1 MELIKLLSTNEIV
14 AQMVSFLILLFI
26 LRKFAWGAVLKALDD
41 RKNKIAEEF
50 SKIDQTRQEIDNMRM
65 EYDVKFSNIENTAN
79 EKIKEAVAEGK
90 KLTEDLRK
98 QAHLESQRIIETTR
112 TNLRF
117 EITKARQNFKDE
129 MVNLVMKTTEFVLEQ
144 KVTEEMDKKVINDFL
159 SELDKTK

>member
-79 EKIKEAVAEGK
+79 EKIKEAVAGGK